1 MFSVSSRNKI
11 LAIVVKIYE
20 SVNIKL
26 FLSSISLISLI
37 CSKYIFHEMNGVSL
51 VDYLYRY
58 FVKLFSCIWESLIDL
73 LLNRLLFLN
82 KSSDDTP
89 I

>member
-1 MFSVSSRNKI
+1 
-11 LAIVVKIYE
+11 
-20 SVNIKL
+20 
-26 FLSSISLISLI
+26 
-37 CSKYIFHEMNGVSL
+37 MNGGSL

-58 FVKLFSCIWESLIDL
+58 FVKLFICIWESLIDL

-82 KSSDDTP
+82 KSSDNIP